1 MSELVIAC
9 LSQKGGVG
17 KSTLARLIARTYASA
32 GWRVKIADF
41 NTKQLTSVDWVG
53 IRMSTDMVPEIAAE
67 PYTSVRGF
75 KREPFDLIVA
85 DGKPDSDNSSL
96 EIAKAAQL
104 VVIPTG
110 LALDDLKPQILFAN
124 ELVSKGVDRKRILIV
139 LNKITESATAVQE
152 AREYLRSAGYQIA
165 ENDLTAKTGY
175 QMAQNIGRSVAETNF
190 QSLNER
196 ADELAAEIVQK
207 MNDLSEA
214 ANEQGN

>member
-32 GWRVKIADF
+32 GWSAKIADF

-53 IRMSTDMVPEIAAE
+53 IRMAAGLEPVIHAE
-67 PYTSVRGF
+67 PYTSVKGF

-96 EIAKAAQL
+96 EIAKVSNL
-104 VVIPTG
+104 IVIPTG

-124 ELVSKGVDRKRILIV
+124 ELVSKGIKRERMLIV
-139 LNKITESATAVQE
+139 LNKITESSSAVEE
-152 AREYLRSAGYQIA
+152 ARQYLRSAGYQIA
-165 ENDLTAKTGY
+165 DNDLTAKTGY

-196 ADELAAEIVQK
+196 ADELASEIVQK
-207 MNDLSEA
+207 VNELAEKA
-214 ANEQGN
+214 A